1 MSRLLLKSLLLLA
14 ASTFAH
20 AGTAASLICTTS
32 ATPLI
37 MHAEEITDAVGPI
50 EIVCTGGPP
59 AASMVENVTI
69 LLNVPVTNRINAQN
83 VTDAGFTADSGSG
96 PVAVSSQ
103 GLLMFT
109 YSVVWNDVHLTLSPT
124 GSIILRI
131 SNIRVDSTAAT
142 PSPNGQITAD
152 VIVGGEI
159 IEVNQPELSVGTTFT
174 SLYSNNSTKLVCA
187 QSGATVPSTLS
198 FSQFIAAKAVFT
210 STRVTEGFASALAP
224 KSDPDNYDA
233 DTGDRILVTFTDLSP
248 MATLYVPV
256 AVAGSDAIVPTA
268 GGDLGV
274 AEAGGTYAPN
284 ANGGSLL
291 LSLVSGADA
300 NGAGG
305 TPLYVPA
312 APGSGPVTFDKLVA
326 IPVSSAGSA
335 SIVYEVMDASDST
348 QETAQFP
355 TFLAVPPS
363 GNGITYTSNETVTLA
378 PVSTVLS
385 ASINAPVPRFVQ
397 TEAPNDCAI
406 IGDCNAPY
414 FPHLS
419 VATTSMN
426 FQVVTGSTS
435 SQFLDI
441 NNLGSGPLNWSA
453 TIVYANGSGT
463 GWLSLSPTSW
473 DAAGG
478 TTVTVDAT
486 HVNPGVWNATIL
498 ISAGPIAG
506 QAEVGVTLNVAAT
519 GDPTIRSVTSSANF
533 FGPATAGSLATIM
546 GTGFVAPVSV
556 TFDGQPG
563 QILASNGTQINVLV
577 PASLAGESST
587 QVVVSNN
594 GIPMPAF
601 TAALAAFSP
610 GIFSGAVLN
619 QDFSVNGSAHPAA
632 PGSVVQIWGTG
643 ISASGVVTGLIG
655 DQPSVPEYAG
665 PAPGYSGVQQ
675 VNVPIPANDR
685 PGNYLLQ
692 LCESAT
698 AGGTQV
704 CSPPVSLVI
713 GN

>member
-1 MSRLLLKSLLLLA
+1 MSRLLPVGLLLLA
-14 ASTFAH
+14 ASSLAH
-20 AGTAASLICTTS
+20 ASVDSLICTTS

-37 MHAEEITDAVGPI
+37 MHAEEITDAVGSI

-59 AASMVENVTI
+59 SASMVENVTI
-69 LLNVPVTNRINAQN
+69 LLNVPVTNRISAPN
-83 VTDAGFTADSGSG
+83 VTDAVFTADSGSG

-124 GSIILRI
+124 GSIVLRL

-159 IEVNQPELSVGTTFT
+159 IEVNQPELAVGTTFT

-210 STRVTEGFASALAP
+210 STRVTEGFASALLP
-224 KSDPDNYDA
+224 KSDPENYDA

-248 MATLYVPV
+248 LATLYVPV

-305 TPLYVPA
+305 KPLYTPA

-335 SIVYEVMDASDST
+335 SIVYEVKDASDTT

-355 TFLAVPPS
+355 TFLAVPPT

-378 PVSTVLS
+378 PVSTVLT
-385 ASINAPVPRFVQ
+385 ASITGPVPRFVQ

-406 IGDCNAPY
+406 VGDCNAPY

-419 VATTSMN
+419 VSPSSMN
-426 FQVVTGSTS
+426 FTVATGSS
-435 SQFLDI
+435 NSQFLDI
-441 NNLGSGPLNWSA
+441 NNIGSGQLTWSA
-453 TIVYANGSGT
+453 TIVYADGSGT

-478 TTVTVDAT
+478 TNVTVDAT

-498 ISAGPIAG
+498 ISSGPIAG
-506 QAEVGVTLNVAAT
+506 HAEVGVTANVTPT
-519 GDPTIRSVTSSANF
+519 GNPTIRSVSSSANIL
-533 FGPATAGSLATIM
+533 GPATAGSLATIA
-546 GTGFVAPVSV
+546 GTGFVAPVTV
-556 TFDGQPG
+556 TFDGQAA
-563 QILASNGTQINVLV
+563 QILASNSTSLNVLV
-577 PASLAGESST
+577 PASLGGQAST
-587 QVVVSNN
+587 QLVVSNN
-594 GIPMPAF
+594 GVPMPAR
-601 TAALAAFSP
+601 TVPLAAFSP
-610 GIFSGAVLN
+610 GIFPGAVLN
-619 QDFSVNGSAHPAA
+619 QDFSVNGSAHPAS

-665 PAPGYSGVQQ
+665 PAPGYPGVQQ
-675 VNVPIPANDR
+675 VNVPIPASDS
-685 PGNYLLQ
+685 PGNYFLQ

-704 CSPPVSLVI
+704 CSPPASLVI
-713 GN
+713 GK

>member
-1 MSRLLLKSLLLLA
+1 MFRLLPVGLLLLA
-14 ASTFAH
+14 ASSLAH
-20 AGTAASLICTTS
+20 AGATSLICTTS

-37 MHAEEITDAVGPI
+37 MHAEEITDAVGSI

-59 AASMVENVTI
+59 SASMVENVTI
-69 LLNVPVTNRINAQN
+69 QLNLPVSNRINAQN
-83 VTDAGFTADSGSG
+83 VTDAVLTADSGSG
-96 PVAVSSQ
+96 PMPVSSQ

-109 YSVVWNDVHLTLSPT
+109 YNVVWNDVHLTLSPT
-124 GSIILRI
+124 GAIILRI

-142 PSPNGQITAD
+142 PSPGGQITAD
-152 VIVGGEI
+152 VIVGGDI
-159 IEVNQPELSVGTTFT
+159 IDVNQPSLSVGTTFT

-187 QSGATVPSTLS
+187 QSGATVPGTLS
-198 FSQFIAAKAVFT
+198 FSQFIAAKAAFT
-210 STRVTEGFASALAP
+210 STRVTEGFATALLP

-248 MATLYVPV
+248 LATLYVPV

-274 AEAGGTYAPN
+274 PEAGGTYAPN
-284 ANGGSLL
+284 TNGGSLL

-305 TPLYVPA
+305 TPLYVPT
-312 APGSGPVTFDKLVA
+312 GSAPVTFDSLVP

-335 SIVYEVMDASDST
+335 SIVYEVMDANDST

-378 PVSTVLS
+378 PVSTVLT
-385 ASINAPVPRFVQ
+385 ASITAPVPRFVQ

-419 VATTSMN
+419 VSPSSMN
-426 FQVVTGSTS
+426 FTVATGSTS

-441 NNLGSGPLNWSA
+441 NNLGSGQLTWSA
-453 TIVYANGSGT
+453 TIVYADGSGT

-478 TTVTVDAT
+478 TNVTVDAT

-498 ISAGPIAG
+498 ITAGPIAG
-506 QAEVGVTLNVAAT
+506 QAEVGVTANVTPT
-519 GDPTIRSVTSSANF
+519 GNPTIRTVTSSANI
-533 FGPATAGSLATIM
+533 FGPATAGSLAMIT
-546 GTGFVAPVSV
+546 GTGFVAPVTI
-556 TFDGQPG
+556 TFDGQAA
-563 QILASNGTQINVLV
+563 QILASNSTNLNVLV
-577 PASLAGESST
+577 PASLAGQAST
-587 QVVVSNN
+587 QLVVSNN
-594 GIPMPAF
+594 GIPMPAY
-601 TAALAAFSP
+601 TVPLAAFSP

-619 QDFSVNGSAHPAA
+619 QDYSVNGSAHPAA
-632 PGSVVQIWGTG
+632 PGSVVQVWGTG
-643 ISASGVVTGLIG
+643 VSASGVVTGLIG
-655 DQPSVPEYAG
+655 GQPSVPEYAG
-665 PAPGYSGVQQ
+665 PAPGYLGVQQ
-675 VNVPIPANDR
+675 VNVPIPAGDS

-692 LCESAT
+692 ICESAT

>member
-1 MSRLLLKSLLLLA
+1 
-14 ASTFAH
+14 
-20 AGTAASLICTTS
+20 
-32 ATPLI
+32 
-37 MHAEEITDAVGPI
+37 MHAEEITDTIGAI
-50 EIVCTGGPP
+50 DIVCTGGPP
-59 AASMVENVTI
+59 SASMVENVTI
-69 LLNVPVTNRINAQN
+69 QMNLPVTNRINAQN
-83 VTDAGFTADSGSG
+83 VTDAVLTADSGSG
-96 PVAVSSQ
+96 PMPVSSQ

-124 GSIILRI
+124 GAITLRI

-142 PSPNGQITAD
+142 PSPGGQITAD
-152 VIVGGEI
+152 VIVGGDI
-159 IEVNQPELSVGTTFT
+159 IEVNQPSLLVGTTFT

-210 STRVTEGFASALAP
+210 STRVTEGFANALLT

-248 MATLYVPV
+248 LATLYVPV

-274 AEAGGTYAPN
+274 PEAGGTYAPN

-326 IPVSSAGSA
+326 VPVSSAGAA
-335 SIVYEVMDASDST
+335 SMIYEVMDASDST

-363 GNGITYTSNETVTLA
+363 GNGITYTSNETVILA
-378 PVSTVLS
+378 PVSTVLT
-385 ASINAPVPRFVQ
+385 ASITAPVPRFVQ

-419 VATTSMN
+419 VSPPSMN
-426 FQVVTGSTS
+426 FTVATGSST

-441 NNLGSGPLNWSA
+441 NNIGSGQLNWSA
-453 TIVYANGSGT
+453 TVIYADGSGT

-478 TTVTVDAT
+478 TNVTVDAT
-486 HVNPGVWNATIL
+486 HVNTGVWNATIL
-498 ISAGPIAG
+498 ITAGPIAG
-506 QAEVGVTLNVAAT
+506 QAEVGVTANVTPT
-519 GDPTIRSVTSSANF
+519 GNPTIRTVTSSANI
-533 FGPATAGSLATIM
+533 FGPATAGSLATIT
-546 GTGFVAPVSV
+546 GTGFVAPVTV
-556 TFDGQPG
+556 TFDGQAG
-563 QILASNGTQINVLV
+563 QILASNSTQLNVLA
-577 PASLAGESST
+577 PASLAGLTST
-587 QVVVSNN
+587 QLVVSNN
-594 GIPMPAF
+594 GVPMPAL
-601 TAALAAFSP
+601 TVPLAAFSP
-610 GIFSGAVLN
+610 GIFPGAVLN

-632 PGSVVQIWGTG
+632 PGSVVQVWGTG
-643 ISASGVVTGLIG
+643 ISASGIVTGLIG
-655 DQPSVPEYAG
+655 GQPSVPEYAG
-665 PAPGYSGVQQ
+665 PAPGYPGVQQ
-675 VNVPIPANDR
+675 VNVPIPAGDS

-692 LCESAT
+692 ICESAT
-698 AGGTQV
+698 AGGAQV

>member
-1 MSRLLLKSLLLLA
+1 M
-14 ASTFAH
+14 
-20 AGTAASLICTTS
+20 
-32 ATPLI
+32 
-37 MHAEEITDAVGPI
+37 MHAEEITDAVGAI
-50 EIVCTGGPP
+50 EIDCAGGPP
-59 AASMVENVTI
+59 SASMIENVTI
-69 LLNVPVTNRINAQN
+69 QLNLPVTNRIVAPNI
-83 VTDAGFTADSGSG
+83 TDAVFTADSGSG

-109 YSVVWNDVHLTLSPT
+109 YNVVWNDVHLTLSPT
-124 GSIILRI
+124 GAIILRI
-131 SNIRVDSTAAT
+131 SNIRVDSTAAV
-142 PSPNGQITAD
+142 PSPNGQVTAD
-152 VIVGGEI
+152 VIVGGDI
-159 IEVNQPELSVGTTFT
+159 IEVNQPSLSVGTTFT
-174 SLYSNNSTKLVCA
+174 SLYSSNSTKLVCA

-210 STRVTEGFASALAP
+210 STRLTEGFASALLP
-224 KSDPDNYDA
+224 KSDTNNFDA

-248 MATLYVPV
+248 LANLYVPV

-268 GGDLGV
+268 GGDLGIP
-274 AEAGGTYAPN
+274 EAGGTYAPN
-284 ANGGSLL
+284 ANGGSLV
-291 LSLVSGADA
+291 LSLVIGADA

-305 TPLYVPA
+305 TPLYVPTGS
-312 APGSGPVTFDKLVA
+312 APVKFDKLA
-326 IPVSSAGSA
+326 QIPVSSAGSA
-335 SIVYEVMDASDST
+335 TIVYEVMDASDTT

-363 GNGITYTSNETVTLA
+363 GNGVTYTSNETVTIA
-378 PVSTVLS
+378 PVSTVLV
-385 ASINAPVPRFVQ
+385 ADPTAPVPRFVE
-397 TEAPNDCAI
+397 TEAPSDCAI

-419 VATTSMN
+419 VSPSSMN

-453 TIVYANGSGT
+453 TIVYADGSGT
-463 GWLSLSPTSW
+463 GWLSLTPTSW

-478 TTVTVDAT
+478 TNVTVDAT

-498 ISAGPIAG
+498 ISAGPTAG
-506 QAEVGVTLNVAAT
+506 QAEVGVTANVTAT
-519 GDPTIRSVTSSANF
+519 GNPTIRSVTSSANF
-533 FGPATAGSLATIM
+533 FGSATAGSLATIM
-546 GTGFVAPVSV
+546 GTAFVAPVTV

-563 QILASNGTQINVLV
+563 QIFASNGTQINVLV
-577 PASLAGESST
+577 PASLAGQAST

-594 GIPMPAF
+594 GLAMPAY
-601 TAALAAFSP
+601 TAPLAAFSP
-610 GIFSGAVLN
+610 GIFPGAVLN

-665 PAPGYSGVQQ
+665 PAPGYTGVQQ
-675 VNVPIPANDR
+675 VNVPIPANES

-704 CSPPVSLVI
+704 CSPPVSLVV
-713 GN
+713 GK